1 MVELNYKPSHSQLA
15 NAITSVMLVAHHN
28 RILLTIPPGKGKS
41 RVVCAIATLFKKVR
55 KSVNR
60 IFICFSSDI
69 LHETDKQVY
78 ASLNQLH
85 DIEIKL
91 VVGMKNVAEQIGPE
105 DLLILDEADYHL
117 FDDVYF
123 RRATLPKCK
132 GIIGLTATSY
142 QVQGGVE
149 NEYLKKNKFSLID
162 SRISNT
168 TEEAE
173 LLPIKLEDFFS
184 NSQDR
189 TLLIF
194 C

>member
-1 MVELNYKPSHSQLA
+1 
-15 NAITSVMLVAHHN
+15 
-28 RILLTIPPGKGKS
+28 
-41 RVVCAIATLFKKVR
+41 
-55 KSVNR
+55 
-60 IFICFSSDI
+60 
-69 LHETDKQVY
+69 
-78 ASLNQLH
+78 
-85 DIEIKL
+85 
-91 VVGMKNVAEQIGPE
+91 MKNVAEQIEPQ

-117 FDDVYF
+117 FDDVCF

-162 SRISNT
+162 SSIPNT

-189 TLLIF
+189 PLLIF

>member
-1 MVELNYKPSHSQLA
+1 MRQT
-15 NAITSVMLVAHHN
+15 ITF
-28 RILLTIPPGKGKS
+28 LTMS
-41 RVVCAIATLFKKVR
+41 AFAMQHCR
-55 KSVNR
+55 
-60 IFICFSSDI
+60 
-69 LHETDKQVY
+69 
-78 ASLNQLH
+78 
-85 DIEIKL
+85 
-91 VVGMKNVAEQIGPE
+91 
-105 DLLILDEADYHL
+105 
-117 FDDVYF
+117 
-123 RRATLPKCK
+123 KCK
-132 GIIGLTATSY
+132 GIKGLTATSY

-189 TLLIF
+189 PLLIF